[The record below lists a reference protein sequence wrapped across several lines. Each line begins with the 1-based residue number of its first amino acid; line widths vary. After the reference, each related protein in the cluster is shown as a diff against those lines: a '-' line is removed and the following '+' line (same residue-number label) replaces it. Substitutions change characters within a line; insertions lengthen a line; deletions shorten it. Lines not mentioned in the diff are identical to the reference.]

1 MPLMM
6 ISKNKERSIMQNS
19 NYVELTI
26 EDLASFS
33 KLTGIKIA
41 EDRVKNTLNDVNRIN
56 QSFSEVDISVLGNTD
71 PAFTLKL

>member
-6 ISKNKERSIMQNS
+6 ISKNKERSTMQNS

-56 QSFSEVDISVLGNTD
+56 HSFSEVDISVLGNTN

>member
-6 ISKNKERSIMQNS
+6 ISKNNERSIMQNS

-33 KLTGIKIA
+33 KLTGIIIA